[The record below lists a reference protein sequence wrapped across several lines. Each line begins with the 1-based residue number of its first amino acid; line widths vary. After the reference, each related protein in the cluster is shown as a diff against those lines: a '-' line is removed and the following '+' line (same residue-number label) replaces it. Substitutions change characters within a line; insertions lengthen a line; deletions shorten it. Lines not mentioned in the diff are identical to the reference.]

1 MNIID
6 NMEKRNKIVLI
17 KKGKKM
23 RIIGGTARG
32 TKLYTLNGENTR
44 PTLDRVKESLFN
56 IIQNEIIDANVLD
69 LFSGS
74 GAIGL
79 EAVSRG
85 ARKSILCDKEKQ
97 AIEIIRKNVQKT
109 HMEQKVEIYNLDFKK
124 ILKEKIKEK
133 QDIIFLDPPYK
144 TDYIAQALE
153 LIYEEQLIDAQSII
167 IIETDEEER
176 IIKNID
182 NEKFEIYD
190 KRKYGRA
197 YLIFLRKT

>member
-1 MNIID
+1 
-6 NMEKRNKIVLI
+6 
-17 KKGKKM
+17 M

-167 IIETDEEER
+167 IIETDEEEK
-176 IIKNID
+176 IIKNVD

>member
-109 HMEQKVEIYNLDFKK
+109 HMEQKVEIYYLDFKK